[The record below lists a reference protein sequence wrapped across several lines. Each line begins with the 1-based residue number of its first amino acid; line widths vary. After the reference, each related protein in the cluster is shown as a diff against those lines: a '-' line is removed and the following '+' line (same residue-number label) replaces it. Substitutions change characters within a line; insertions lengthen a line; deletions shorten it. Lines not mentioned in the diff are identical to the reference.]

1 MRDELT
7 RELLAAG
14 PTIFKTTPTFYFE
27 CEDGWFDLLKDLI
40 ALLESVMTDSEQPLI
55 VAQVKEKFGG
65 LRFYVYNSNDVCD
78 GYIDWAERRSWKT
91 CCRCGTPGTM
101 KTNNGWSS
109 VLCEICAA
117 PVASVVSPKD

>member
-7 RELLAAG
+7 KKLLAVG
-14 PTIFKTTPTFYFE
+14 PTIFKTTPTFYVE
-27 CEDGWFDLLKDLI
+27 CGDGWFNLLEDLI

-65 LRFYVYNSNDVCD
+65 LRFYVHNSNDVCD
-78 GYIDWAERRSWKT
+78 QYIDWAESRAWKT
-91 CCRCGTPGTM
+91 CCQCGAPGTM

-117 PVASVVSPKD
+117 PAA